1 MKKSKFIVAN
11 WKMNLTISSS
21 KELIKSTENAV
32 KNLDSCIKVII
43 CPQFPLIP
51 ILNDYLGAN
60 SLISLGAQ
68 DCHHEV
74 NGAFTGETSIEL
86 LKELN
91 CRYIISGHS
100 ERRLNNFESS
110 NLIKNKVKRIID
122 LSLTPILCV
131 GETLKDRKSNR
142 YLEVISKQLFDSLPE
157 NVEEILIAYEP
168 IWSIGTGLIPELLEI
183 NEVAKHIK
191 TFINEGEKKIKK
203 FSVLYGGSVNSTN
216 FFDILNIENIDGGLV
231 GGASIKS
238 NEFNKMLKNLI

>member
-11 WKMNLTISSS
+11 WKMNLTIASS
-21 KELIKSTENAV
+21 KELIKSTETAV

-51 ILNDYLGAN
+51 ILNNYLGAN
-60 SLISLGAQ
+60 SSITLGAQ

-157 NVEEILIAYEP
+157 NVDEILIAYEP
-168 IWSIGTGLIPELLEI
+168 IWSIGTGLIPELSDI
-183 NEVAKHIK
+183 DEVAKHIK
-191 TFINEGEKKIKK
+191 MFINEGEKKIKK

-216 FFDILNIENIDGGLV
+216 FFDILNIVNIDGGLV

>member
-51 ILNDYLGAN
+51 ILNNYLGAN
-60 SLISLGAQ
+60 SSITLGAQ